1 MTNPVYFRT
10 INLYEFVKVMCILN
24 MNFQVDP
31 TLEVPIY
38 QQLVDKIRS
47 MVRRGVLVPGQQL
60 PTVQE
65 LSQSLTIARGTIK
78 RAYDE
83 LEHQGVLEKI
93 QGRGTFICYQP
104 SNSGS
109 RKEQAMAAIDELL
122 DKLEG
127 MGFSSTEINIFLTLK
142 QRERTED
149 LSVVKVAVVEC
160 NPENVAKL
168 SEQLRSVQGIELH
181 AHLLELVQA
190 YPYKLDDDMDLVI
203 TTATHASYLESI
215 LANRQ
220 KLVRVAL
227 RLSVDTLAAVMRIR
241 PGERVGI
248 LGSSSRFSQLV
259 LRTCRGYAPGAV
271 FQKPRQFG
279 PETDVEQFL
288 TDKDTVLVPDDFE
301 RYCEST
307 DAEKLLDF
315 AKAHT
320 LIRCAYEMDE
330 GSYLYL
336 EEKLRTLR
344 EEKTK

>member
-1 MTNPVYFRT
+1 MDV
-10 INLYEFVKVMCILN
+10 I
-24 MNFQVDP
+24 FQVDP

-47 MVRRGVLVPGQQL
+47 GVRMGTLLPGQQL

-65 LSQSLTIARGTIK
+65 MSQSLAIARGTIK

-93 QGRGTFICYQP
+93 QGRGTFICDQP
-104 SNSGS
+104 ANSGS

-122 DKLEG
+122 DRLEN
-127 MGFSSTEINIFLTLK
+127 MGFSPTEINIFLTLK

-168 SEQLRSVQGIELH
+168 TEQLRSVQGIELH

-190 YPYKLDDDMDLVI
+190 YPYKLDEDVDLVI
-203 TTATHASYLESI
+203 TTAAHATYLESI
-215 LANRQ
+215 LADRQ

-227 RLSVDTLAAVMRIR
+227 RQSVDTLAAVMRIR
-241 PGERVGI
+241 PGDRVGI
-248 LGSSSRFSQLV
+248 LGSSSRFSDLV
-259 LRTCRGYAPGAV
+259 LRTCRSYAPGAV
-271 FQKPRQFG
+271 FQKPRTFG
-279 PETDVEQFL
+279 EETDIALFL
-288 TDKDTVLVPDDFE
+288 QDKDIVLVPAEFE
-301 RYCEST
+301 RYCGSA
-307 DAEKLLDF
+307 DAQKLLDF
-315 AKAHT
+315 AKQHT
-320 LIRCAYEMDE
+320 LIRCSYEMDD
-330 GSYLYL
+330 GSFLYL

>member
-1 MTNPVYFRT
+1 MDTIFR
-10 INLYEFVKVMCILN
+10 
-24 MNFQVDP
+24 VDP

-38 QQLVDKIRS
+38 QQLVDRVRS
-47 MVRRGVLVPGQQL
+47 GVRMGTLLPGQQL

-65 LSQSLTIARGTIK
+65 LSQSLSIARGTIK

-83 LEHQGVLEKI
+83 LEHLGVLEKI
-93 QGRGTFICYQP
+93 QGRGTFICNQLT
-104 SNSGS
+104 NSGS

-122 DKLEG
+122 DRLED

-149 LSVVKVAVVEC
+149 LSVIKVAVVEC

-168 SEQLRSVQGIELH
+168 TEQLRSVEGIELH

-190 YPYKLDDDMDLVI
+190 YPYKLDEDMDLVI
-203 TTATHASYLESI
+203 TTATHGDYLESI
-215 LANRQ
+215 LADRQ

-241 PGERVGI
+241 SGDRVGI
-248 LGSSSRFSQLV
+248 LGSSGRFCDLV
-259 LRTCRGYAPGAV
+259 LRTCRGYTPGAT
-271 FQKPRQFG
+271 FSKPRTFG
-279 PETDVEQFL
+279 GETDVSAFL
-288 TDKDTVLVPDDFE
+288 VDKDIILVPADFE
-301 RYCEST
+301 RYCHSA
-307 DAEKLLDF
+307 DAQELLEF
-315 AKAHT
+315 GKQHT

-330 GSYLYL
+330 GSFLYL

>member
-1 MTNPVYFRT
+1 MDMIFR
-10 INLYEFVKVMCILN
+10 
-24 MNFQVDP
+24 VDP

-38 QQLVDKIRS
+38 QQLVDKVRS
-47 MVRRGVLVPGQQL
+47 GVRMGTLLPGQQL

-65 LSQSLTIARGTIK
+65 LSQSLGIARGTIK

-83 LEHQGVLEKI
+83 LEHLGVLEKI
-93 QGRGTFICYQP
+93 QGRGTFICDQM

-122 DKLEG
+122 NRLED

-149 LSVVKVAVVEC
+149 LSVIKVAVVEC

-168 SEQLRSVQGIELH
+168 TEQLRSVQGIELH

-190 YPYKLDDDMDLVI
+190 YPYKLDEDMDLVI
-203 TTATHASYLESI
+203 TTSTHAAYLESI
-215 LANRQ
+215 LADRQ

-241 PGERVGI
+241 SGDRVGI
-248 LGSSSRFSQLV
+248 LGSSGRFCDLV
-259 LRTCRGYAPGAV
+259 LRTCRGYTNGAT
-271 FQKPRQFG
+271 FAKPRTFG
-279 PETDVEQFL
+279 GETDVSLFL
-288 TDKDTVLVPDDFE
+288 VDKDVVLVSADFE
-301 RYCEST
+301 RYCDSA
-307 DAEKLLDF
+307 DAKKLSEF
-315 AKAHT
+315 GKHHT

-330 GSYLYL
+330 GSFLYL

>member
-1 MTNPVYFRT
+1 
-10 INLYEFVKVMCILN
+10 
-24 MNFQVDP
+24 MNVIFQVDP

-47 MVRRGVLVPGQQL
+47 GVRLGTLTPGQQL

-65 LSQSLTIARGTIK
+65 LAQALGIARGTIK

-83 LEHQGVLEKI
+83 LEHLGVLEKI
-93 QGRGTFICYQP
+93 QGRGTFICDQP

-122 DKLEG
+122 DRLEQ

-160 NPENVAKL
+160 NPENVAQL
-168 SEQLRSVQGIELH
+168 AEQLRAVQGIELH
-181 AHLLELVQA
+181 AHLLELVEA
-190 YPYKLDDDMDLVI
+190 YPYKLDEDIDLVI
-203 TTATHASYLESI
+203 TTAAHASYLESI
-215 LANRQ
+215 LADHK

-227 RLSVDTLAAVMRIR
+227 RLSVDTLAAVMRI
-241 PGERVGI
+241 PSGARVGV
-248 LGSSSRFSQLV
+248 LGASARFCNLV
-259 LRTCRGYAPGAV
+259 LRTCKTYVPGAV
-271 FQKPRQFG
+271 FQKSVLFG
-279 PETDVEQFL
+279 EGAKVRGLIGNADVL
-288 TDKDTVLVPDDFE
+288 LLPADYE
-301 RYCEST
+301 RYCDPT
-307 DAEKLLDF
+307 DAAALAEYGKE
-315 AKAHT
+315 HI

-330 GSYLYL
+330 GSFLYL